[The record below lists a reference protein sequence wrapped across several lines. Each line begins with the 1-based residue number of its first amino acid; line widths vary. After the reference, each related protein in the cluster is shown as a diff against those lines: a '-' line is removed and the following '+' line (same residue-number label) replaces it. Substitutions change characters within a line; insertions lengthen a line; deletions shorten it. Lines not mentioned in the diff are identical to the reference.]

1 MQACIHTHVSLYLD
15 ATLNIPGVETL
26 QLESSCC
33 KTSPRSNF
41 YRTLS
46 SVLLSASLWRHH
58 STLLLQLRCKLVF
71 SKQFRVSPE
80 THMEGTGSLTWKE
93 RSEGLKQMQLGF
105 FFFFNSCTLLFLK
118 FHLFIFA
125 MLGLHCGPQAFSS
138 CSAWGVTLHR
148 VCGLLTPLLPWALGC
163 VGFRGSPQM
172 KSLSLPAPPN
182 VGLHQIHSIHL
193 NH

>member
-1 MQACIHTHVSLYLD
+1 MLQNFTSVEFLQNVVFSPAVSITLATSLHPAPAVKMQACFLKTVQGIPRNTHGRYWKSD
-15 ATLNIPGVETL
+15 
-26 QLESSCC
+26 LEGKVGGA
-33 KTSPRSNF
+33 KTNA
-41 YRTLS
+41 
-46 SVLLSASLWRHH
+46 V
-58 STLLLQLRCKLVF
+58 
-71 SKQFRVSPE
+71 
-80 THMEGTGSLTWKE
+80 
-93 RSEGLKQMQLGF
+93 GF